1 MSRWCRSIHL
11 SVVQSTLNVVQFLLK
26 QSDKDHSFC
35 NSLSNVLQSTYLSWI
50 VCIRASIASISMSH
64 ALSPIVVILPRWSKA
79 VVRNW
84 SLLLG
89 PDKFISCQELPLLGR
104 WPLRQHILLS
114 LMGKLTGLEDRVEER
129 VSGYSFEHDSSIWF
143 EKVVVK
149 VIEYYQ
155 YPSPDFCF
163 PYCYG
168 T

>member
-1 MSRWCRSIHL
+1 
-11 SVVQSTLNVVQFLLK
+11 
-26 QSDKDHSFC
+26 
-35 NSLSNVLQSTYLSWI
+35 
-50 VCIRASIASISMSH
+50 
-64 ALSPIVVILPRWSKA
+64 
-79 VVRNW
+79 
-84 SLLLG
+84 
-89 PDKFISCQELPLLGR
+89 
-104 WPLRQHILLS
+104 
-114 LMGKLTGLEDRVEER
+114 MGKLTGLEDRVEER